1 MIVPSFD
8 YPLTPEAAQYVVGS
22 RPCDS
27 RKTIEELGLD
37 FRPTEETL
45 GDAIAWMAAAGH
57 IDRKLA
63 GRLIEG

>member
-1 MIVPSFD
+1 M
-8 YPLTPEAAQYVVGS
+8 VGC

-27 RKTIEELGLD
+27 RKTIEALGVG

-45 GDAIAWMAAAGH
+45 GDAIAWLAQEGH

-63 GRLIEG
+63 GRLLEG